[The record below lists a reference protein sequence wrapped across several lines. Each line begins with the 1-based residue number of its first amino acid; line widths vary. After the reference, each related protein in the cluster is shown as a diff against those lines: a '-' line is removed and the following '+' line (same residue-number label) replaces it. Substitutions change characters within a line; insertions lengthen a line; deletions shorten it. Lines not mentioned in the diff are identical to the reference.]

1 MADVRGTPLRL
12 GVVLALAIV
21 ALFEVLSL
29 LQGVRSLRRLRARV
43 THEVEREVRAAR
55 PRLDAALRAGGRSS
69 WDQAARVALGLELAT
84 EVEVLD
90 PDGSSLFSR
99 PGVAP
104 LTHATRPDERRRLA
118 EGEVLTTVV
127 QEGPVVRVLS
137 YLPVPGAAP
146 GTALRLSSS
155 APDLEEELG
164 ERQRLLLGH
173 VAALGALAV
182 AVVLVLGRREAAERR
197 PAPANA
203 LAAYEV
209 AMERL
214 RDHGE
219 EVQARH
225 EAERRR
231 MEEAIREME
240 ALARAGELTAGIVHE
255 VRNGLGTIVGY
266 ARMLERTGRAADAA
280 AAAQAIRQECETLEV
295 VVRRFSDFIRI
306 EKLNLVATD
315 LSRLLARV
323 VAREERDQ
331 VRTRLIGLESP
342 VVVPA
347 DEEMLER
354 AFENLI
360 RNAVEAAGAGGGH
373 VTLEAARREGEV
385 EVRIEDDGPG
395 LAPDH
400 PGEIRPFYTTRAGG
414 LGLGLPLARKIVL
427 LHGGSLRLERALR
440 GGVRVLVQL
449 PGGGAKG

>member
-1 MADVRGTPLRL
+1 VADVRGTPLRL
-12 GVVLALAIV
+12 GVVLALSVV

-43 THEVEREVRAAR
+43 THEVEREVAAVR
-55 PRLDAALRAGGRSS
+55 PDLEVALRAGGRSS
-69 WDQAARVALGLELAT
+69 WDEAAKIALGREVAT

-90 PDGSSLFSR
+90 PEGRSVFSR
-99 PGVAP
+99 PAVAP
-104 LTHATRPDERRRLA
+104 VSHVTRPSERQRLA
-118 EGEVLTTVV
+118 QGQVITTVE

-137 YLPVPGAAP
+137 YLPLPGGAPGA
-146 GTALRLSSS
+146 ALRLSTS
-155 APDLEEELG
+155 APDLEQELG
-164 ERQRLLLGH
+164 ERQRVLLGH
-173 VAALGALAV
+173 LAALAALAV
-182 AVVLVLGRREAAERR
+182 AAVLVLAPREARERR
-197 PAPANA
+197 PPPANA
-203 LAAYEV
+203 LAAYEA

-219 EVQARH
+219 EVAARH
-225 EAERRR
+225 EAERQR
-231 MEEAIREME
+231 MEGAIKEME

-255 VRNGLGTIVGY
+255 VRNGLGTILGY
-266 ARMLERTGRAADAA
+266 ARMLERTGGSADASA
-280 AAAQAIRQECETLEV
+280 AGEAIRQECETLET

-315 LSRLLARV
+315 LSRLLSRV
-323 VAREERDQ
+323 AAREERER
-331 VRTRLIGLESP
+331 VRTRLVGLELP

-354 AFENLI
+354 AFENLV
-360 RNAVEAAGAGGGH
+360 RNAVEAASAGGGH
-373 VTLEAARREGEV
+373 VTLEVRRGQGEL

-427 LHGGSLRLERALR
+427 LHGGSLRLERAEKR
-440 GGVRVLVQL
+440 GVRVLVQL
-449 PGGGAKG
+449 PDGEAVD